1 MTVVC
6 VADSRCT
13 LGEGPCWD
21 PRDGRLWWVDIHA
34 RRVHWFEPA
43 SRALGT
49 IPAAVQITALG
60 LRRAGGFVA
69 ATPAGAGVFDPA
81 SGAFTLRWP
90 TPDEP
95 AENRSNDGNVGA
107 DGSFWFGTMH
117 ARAAR
122 RSGAVYQVRPDW
134 TGRRVVERWG
144 IANTLRT
151 SPDGQRLYLA
161 DSLDQRMFAIEITPD
176 GLGIR
181 HEFAGTMGQAA
192 TPDGS
197 AIDSEGFLWNAQ
209 WDGWRVVR
217 YAPDGRLDRVIDLP
231 VQRPTSCT
239 FGGPGGATLFITSA
253 RDDLTDVQLSA
264 QPLAGGVFAVV
275 SDVAGAAP
283 LYFEG

>member
-1 MTVVC
+1 
-6 VADSRCT
+6 
-13 LGEGPCWD
+13 
-21 PRDGRLWWVDIHA
+21 
-34 RRVHWFEPA
+34 
-43 SRALGT
+43 
-49 IPAAVQITALG
+49 
-60 LRRAGGFVA
+60 
-69 ATPAGAGVFDPA
+69 
-81 SGAFTLRWP
+81 
-90 TPDEP
+90 
-95 AENRSNDGNVGA
+95 
-107 DGSFWFGTMH
+107 
-117 ARAAR
+117 
-122 RSGAVYQVRPDW
+122 
-134 TGRRVVERWG
+134 
-144 IANTLRT
+144 
-151 SPDGQRLYLA
+151 
-161 DSLDQRMFAIEITPD
+161 MFAIEITPD

-253 RDDLTDVQLSA
+253 RDDLTDAQLSA